1 MLAKTPKA
9 KTTGDYRPIANLRLL
24 HKMSSYMILQR
35 IEPVLDAAQPESQ
48 LGLRAHRRIDEHLLT
63 ASKSKASN
71 MPIWI
76 LSMDLSKAFDR
87 VDWQSLWHA
96 LRAQG
101 VSEQIVWILQ
111 CMYFYQR
118 GEVVTCNEH
127 SKRFE
132 IRAGV
137 RQGCVLSPRFFLQL

>member
-1 MLAKTPKA
+1 
-9 KTTGDYRPIANLRLL
+9 
-24 HKMSSYMILQR
+24 
-35 IEPVLDAAQPESQ
+35 
-48 LGLRAHRRIDEHLLT
+48 
-63 ASKSKASN
+63 

-87 VDWQSLWHA
+87 VDWQSLWQA

-111 CMYFYQR
+111 CMYFDPC
-118 GEVVTCNEH
+118 GEVVPCNEH
-127 SKRFE
+127 SKRFD

-137 RQGCVLSPRFFLQL
+137 RQGCVLSPRVFCAALEWGMRAWRLNGQPSGLVLQEDRDPLTDLRFADDILLFALSRLQCTDMLRSLVDAL